1 MRKVLI
7 GLCLFGSACHVPSR
21 VAMEG
26 SGGRTA
32 YNTAIQMTN
41 SQQMLLN
48 LVRLR
53 YVDVPLF
60 LDVSGV
66 TTQFT
71 YKTRVSPTVPIP
83 GFDSE
88 NPFILGGEL
97 SWQDQPTISY
107 APLEGKSFTSR
118 LLSPIQLSTL
128 QQLVYSGWEIDRI
141 FLMMLQNLDD
151 LYNAPETSGPVPD
164 RVSSFRRFSEGVE
177 ILRWF
182 QSRGELQ
189 IGVVVS
195 KENGEEQTLQI
206 VVPDEGSKAKRLME
220 LIPQARR
227 ERGWIH
233 LTMEIGF
240 NERGQLGVMPRTI
253 LSCMY
258 YLSQG
263 VSAPE
268 CHYECGL
275 VKQNEGEEPKVLHEV
290 LSSLF
295 RVQCSQFA
303 PRDAFVTVQYRKYWY
318 YIDDCDLSSKKTF
331 ALLLQ
336 LYNLHAEETKSVG
349 PILTLPL
356 R

>member
-1 MRKVLI
+1 MRRVLI
-7 GLCLFGSACHVPSR
+7 ALSLFASACHVPSR
-21 VAMEG
+21 LAMEG

-83 GFDSE
+83 GFNNDH
-88 NPFILGGEL
+88 PFILGGEL

-107 APLEGKSFTSR
+107 SPLEGKSFTSR
-118 LLSPIQLSTL
+118 LLSPIQLSTI

-151 LYNAPETSGPVPD
+151 LYNAPETSGPVPE
-164 RVSSFRRFSEGVE
+164 RVMSFRRFSEAVE
-177 ILRWF
+177 ILRCF

-195 KENGEEQTLQI
+195 KENREEQTLQI
-206 VVPDEGSKAKRLME
+206 IVPDEGPKARRLME
-220 LIPQARR
+220 LIPQSRK
-227 ERGWIH
+227 ERGWIY
-233 LTMEIGF
+233 LTMEMGF
-240 NERGQLGVMPRTI
+240 NERGKLGVMPRTI

-263 VSAPE
+263 VGAPE

-275 VKQNEGEEPKVLHEV
+275 VKQNEGEEPQTLNEV
-290 LSSLF
+290 LSNLF
-295 RVQCSQFA
+295 RVHCSQCA
-303 PRDAFVTVQYRKYWY
+303 PNTAFVAVQYRNHWY
-318 YIDDCDLSSKKTF
+318 YIEDCDLSSKKTF

-336 LYNLHAEETKSVG
+336 LYNLHAEESKSIG